1 MSTDYFLKLDPKVEG
16 ESTDSKH
23 KGEIEI
29 ESFSFGVTNQG
40 TGGSGGGSGAG
51 KSTAQDLHVT
61 KKLDKAS
68 PVLMQACASGKHFPS
83 AILTVRKA
91 GTEQQE
97 YLVFTLNDVYISSYQ
112 TGGSGGNV
120 VPLDQFSL
128 NYVKMV
134 QEYKEQKADGTLGG
148 SVKMGYDWGKNVKL

>member
-16 ESTDSKH
+16 ESTDAKH

-40 TGGSGGGSGAG
+40 TGGSGGGSGGG
-51 KSTAQDLHVT
+51 KSTQQDMHMT
-61 KKLDKAS
+61 KKTDKAS
-68 PVLMQACASGKHFPS
+68 PVLAQACASGKHFP
-83 AILTVRKA
+83 AAVLTIRKA

-97 YLVFTLNDVYISSYQ
+97 YLVYTLNEVFVSSFQ
-112 TGGSGGNV
+112 AGGSGGNV
-120 VPLDQFSL
+120 IPLDQFSL

-134 QEYKEQKADGTLGG
+134 MEYKEQKADGTLGG
-148 SVKMGYDWGKNVKL
+148 SVKLGWDWGKNVKL